1 MKRIKMIVAYEGTNY
16 CGWQI
21 QPNGITVEEILNTT
35 LSKLLNEPIKIA
47 GASRTDSGVHA
58 LGNVAVFNTNT
69 PIPGDKIA
77 FALNRVLPEDIR
89 IQGSCEV
96 EEDFHPR
103 FCKSTKT
110 YEYKIIN
117 RTFNIPTLRRTAYFV
132 HYTIDVDLMREAAN
146 YLVGRHDFKSFAT
159 AKPEVTNTVREIYS
173 ITIEEA
179 EGMIAIRVKGGGF
192 LYNMVRII
200 AGTLLQVGM
209 KRISPNEIETILLGE
224 DRELAGPTAPAN
236 GLTLINIEFEE

>member
-16 CGWQI
+16 CGWQV
-21 QPNGITVEEILNTT
+21 QPNGITVEEVLNA
-35 LSKLLNEPIKIA
+35 KLAELLKEPIKII

-58 LGNVAVFNTNT
+58 LGNVAVFNTNS

-77 FALNRVLPEDIR
+77 FALNHILPDDIR

-103 FCKSTKT
+103 FRNSRKT
-110 YEYKIIN
+110 YEYKIVN
-117 RTFNIPTLRRTAYFV
+117 RTFPIPTLRRTAHFS
-132 HYTIDVDLMREAAN
+132 HYSMDIQLMRKAAN

-159 AKPEVTNTVREIYS
+159 AKLEVIDTVREIYNLS
-173 ITIEEA
+173 IEELEGIITI
-179 EGMIAIRVKGGGF
+179 RVTGSGF

-200 AGTLLQVGM
+200 AGTLMEVGI
-209 KRISPNEIETILLGE
+209 KRTPPEDIEAILLGR
-224 DRELAGPTAPAN
+224 DRNLAGPTAPAN
-236 GLTLINIEFEE
+236 GLTLIKIEYNE

>member
-16 CGWQI
+16 FGWQI
-21 QPNGITVEEILNTT
+21 QPNGITVEEVLNNK
-35 LSKLLNEPIKIA
+35 LSELLNESIKIA

-69 PIPGDKIA
+69 SIPGDKIA
-77 FALNRVLPEDIR
+77 FALNIILPEDIR

-96 EEDFHPR
+96 EGDFHPR

-117 RTFNIPTLRRTAYFV
+117 RAFNIPTLRNTAHFV
-132 HYTIDVDLMREAAN
+132 HYPMDVELMRQAAA
-146 YLVGRHDFKSFAT
+146 YLVGKHDFKSFAT
-159 AKPEVTNTVREIYS
+159 AKPNVTNTVRELYCILIEEKDGI
-173 ITIEEA
+173 ITIQVTGA
-179 EGMIAIRVKGGGF
+179 GF

-200 AGTLLQVGM
+200 AGTLIQVGM
-209 KRISPNEIETILLGE
+209 KHIRPNEIETILLRG
-224 DRELAGPTAPAN
+224 DRKIAGPTAPAN
-236 GLTLINIEFEE
+236 GLTLVKIEFD